1 MRISGEKREESIFF
15 FRDAEVRS
23 RKKFSN
29 FSICRDAKQRG
40 KFFNFSK
47 VRDAEVRNSKMRRAD
62 VLEKLVI
69 RGMLEGGP
77 S

>member
-15 FRDAEVRS
+15 FEMRRCEVERNFQFSQFAEMRS
-23 RKKFSN
+23 KEGIF
-29 FSICRDAKQRG
+29 QL
-40 KFFNFSK
+40 SK

-62 VLEKLVI
+62 FLEKLVI